1 MIIENKDICITE
13 TTKCPCCKQ
22 WVDTKVPVED
32 IEISIRFTIER
43 VANSQYNVIAEL
55 VHLLND
61 EHKMLVAKL
70 KEVGSYD
77 DYYKQTT
84 GYNTIRDA
92 ISGVRKLATTLG
104 KSGTYYSLESK
115 DKNFEIHSRTDSTDI
130 YSKTE
135 ILVDKYELEDKA
147 ITPTER
153 LSNEVNEKT
162 KLFLKIKR
170 QTI

>member
-1 MIIENKDICITE
+1 MIIENKDVYITE

-22 WVDTKVPVED
+22 WVDKKVPVED
-32 IEISIRFTIER
+32 MEISIRFTIER
-43 VANSQYNVIAEL
+43 VANSHYDVVAEL
-55 VHLLND
+55 LWLLD
-61 EHKMLVAKL
+61 DSHKMLVAKL
-70 KEVGSYD
+70 KDVGSYD
-77 DYYKQTT
+77 DFYTQTT
-84 GYNTIRDA
+84 GYDTIRDA

-104 KSGTYYSLESK
+104 KSGTYYSLECK
-115 DKNFEIHSRTDSTDI
+115 DENFEIHSRTDSTDI

-135 ILVDKYELEDKA
+135 ILVDKYEFEEKT

>member
-1 MIIENKDICITE
+1 
-13 TTKCPCCKQ
+13 
-22 WVDTKVPVED
+22 
-32 IEISIRFTIER
+32 
-43 VANSQYNVIAEL
+43 
-55 VHLLND
+55 
-61 EHKMLVAKL
+61 MLVAKL
-70 KEVGSYD
+70 KEVDSYD
-77 DYYKQTT
+77 DYYRQTT
-84 GYNTIRDA
+84 GYDTIREA

-153 LSNEVNEKT
+153 LSNEINEKT
-162 KLFLKIKR
+162 KLFLRIKR